1 MPQSAM
7 KTTLEYEL
15 YAWATLESPF
25 IESSAKKLK
34 ETTFAE
40 IERLQALHKR
50 LIEGNLYLE
59 DGTYD

>member
-15 YAWATLESPF
+15 YAWATLESPS
-25 IESSAKKLK
+25 IESSIKKLK

-40 IERLQALHKR
+40 IEWLQAVHKR

-59 DGTYD
+59 DGTYN